1 MFTSQHKLIP
11 HKSVQICFG
20 AHTTAVRC
28 PLWTDLDIIGGRPPD
43 QAFLPCG
50 ASENSQRLYTMST
63 QKKAKKA
70 DTSSAGSCSRDMGLM
85 LV

>member
-1 MFTSQHKLIP
+1 
-11 HKSVQICFG
+11 
-20 AHTTAVRC
+20 
-28 PLWTDLDIIGGRPPD
+28 
-43 QAFLPCG
+43 
-50 ASENSQRLYTMST
+50 MST